1 MRISWISDSGL
12 RIETSQGLI
21 LYNHDSKALTK
32 DSQKDENSIAIFRNA
47 ENKNLS
53 KNNLVS
59 STDIIFEPGEY
70 EINGIPIQG
79 QAVKLNTENL
89 DQSTTV
95 YSLISE
101 NLCVCFMQDINSL
114 TIPAAVSEAMGKVD
128 VLALICNPSSENTI
142 ESVNSLVSAID
153 PQILIPIESN
163 SKGESAEIYEKL
175 VKELGQ
181 PLEESIIKAN
191 VTKSGL
197 QDTFKVLNLRKTSL

>member
-1 MRISWISDSGL
+1 MRISWISDSGV

-32 DSQKDENSIAIFRNA
+32 DSQKDENSIAIFRNT

-53 KNNLVS
+53 KNNLAS

-79 QAVKLNTENL
+79 QSVKLNTENL

-101 NLCVCFMQDINSL
+101 NLCVCFMQDINSI

-128 VLALICNPSSENTI
+128 VLVLICDPSSENTV
-142 ESVNSLVSAID
+142 ESANSLVSALD
-153 PQILIPIESN
+153 PQVLIPIESN
-163 SKGESAEIYEKL
+163 SKGESTEIYEKL

-191 VTKSGL
+191 ITKTGL
-197 QDTFKVLNLRKTSL
+197 QDTLKVLNLRKTSL

>member
-1 MRISWISDSGL
+1 MRISWISDSGV

-32 DSQKDENSIAIFRNA
+32 DSQKDENSIAIFRNT

-53 KNNLVS
+53 KNNLAS

-79 QAVKLNTENL
+79 QSVKLNTENL

-101 NLCVCFMQDINSL
+101 NLCVCFMQDINSI

-128 VLALICNPSSENTI
+128 VLVLICDPSSENTV
-142 ESVNSLVSAID
+142 ESVNSLVSALD

-163 SKGESAEIYEKL
+163 SKGESTEIYEKL

-191 VTKSGL
+191 ITKTGL
-197 QDTFKVLNLRKTSL
+197 QDTLKVLNLRKTSL